1 MTTLAQKLGQSMIG
15 HHCLDFRDHDAVFA
29 AIHSAQESLQTIDM
43 VLIAHGDLGNQAAT
57 QEDYSLAFQTYETNL
72 LSVIRF
78 LLPLSAAL
86 AGQGHGKIA
95 VITSVAGD
103 RGRPRNYTYGSAKG
117 ALSLYLQ
124 GMRSR
129 LWRSG
134 VEIYD
139 IKLGPVVSPMTK
151 DHTRNFS
158 FATADEASL
167 KIVRALARKRYIVY
181 VPGFWRYVLWVVK
194 SLPEPLLQRIPFLLY

>member
-1 MTTLAQKLGQSMIG
+1 MSQVLIVGATSEVASHVAVRLAQQGHKIFCLGRSQKKMTTLAQKLGQSMIG

-124 GMRSR
+124 GMRSTR
-129 LWRSG
+129 LKW
-134 VEIYD
+134 
-139 IKLGPVVSPMTK
+139 
-151 DHTRNFS
+151 
-158 FATADEASL
+158 
-167 KIVRALARKRYIVY
+167 
-181 VPGFWRYVLWVVK
+181 
-194 SLPEPLLQRIPFLLY
+194 